1 MAQLI
6 YWAIA
11 VGLIAL
17 WPALLMR
24 ARLSSRDAPDSAET
38 YTPGRDRIRSGLLG
52 VVVVTTL
59 VAAGYTLVDDTIIVR
74 PTLGLSFLAAAAA
87 AFVVAALPIRGP
99 WTPMR
104 INVAG
109 VLGILWL
116 LASPLLLIMAY
127 SASACGCAGSTL
139 TYIPPALFGIL
150 DTRSIALIAILS
162 PVLMI
167 VAAALPPHP
176 DRSVASSP
184 S

>member
-1 MAQLI
+1 VL
-6 YWAIA
+6 
-11 VGLIAL
+11 LL
-17 WPALLMR
+17 ALLRVRPR
-24 ARLSSRDAPDSAET
+24 APGVPDSVEV
-38 YTPGRDRIRSGLLG
+38 YTLGRDRLRSGF
-52 VVVVTTL
+52 L
-59 VAAGYTLVDDTIIVR
+59 VAVGIPALAAAAYTLVDTIVVR
-74 PTLGLSFLAAAAA
+74 PALGLWFLAEGAA
-87 AFVVAALPIRGP
+87 VVLIAALPIGGS
-99 WTPMR
+99 WIPMR
-104 INVAG
+104 INAAG
-109 VLGILWL
+109 VLGMLWL

-127 SASACGCAGSTL
+127 SASACGCARSTL